1 MRPVFESVLPVPERA
16 RQRILE
22 LADKE
27 QSGGRSASRR
37 WMSFAKLTR
46 IDLHH

>member
-27 QSGGRSASRR
+27 QKRR
-37 WMSFAKLTR
+37 KKR
-46 IDLHH
+46 ISSVDEFRQAYPN